1 MAFERLTIAV
11 GKAKQPA
18 GLSISARGNTVVA
31 VSAELIKQ
39 AGFKANACFAILL
52 GTEDDSGKLRI
63 VHDKDG
69 APCAREF
76 KRTGAFFFKLGM
88 VPAIGTLQRKQQRT
102 GARLVDGGI
111 EVDIPPA
118 DGPKL
123 LPAPAEA
130 PAAKRDAAPA
140 AGAAKGNAGGDLD
153 RASRGEAIGDVV
165 INAVEDQ
172 ESITFKGKSLAI
184 SDREAKLLKILA
196 KPRPNPVGTGFIT
209 DKLWNGRPPA
219 SAHVMLGQLVTDL
232 KKSLPSIGLTVSLVK
247 GVGYQLKDNV

>member
-1 MAFERLTIAV
+1 MAFERLNIAV
-11 GKAKQPA
+11 AKTKQPA

-39 AGFKANACFAILL
+39 AGFKANASFAILL
-52 GTEDDSGKLRI
+52 GTDDDAGKLRI
-63 VHDKDG
+63 EHDANG
-69 APCAREF
+69 VPCAREF

-111 EVDIPPA
+111 EIDIPKD
-118 DGPKL
+118 DGPRL
-123 LPAPAEA
+123 LPAPAK
-130 PAAKRDAAPA
+130 PAAAGEQKGASPG
-140 AGAAKGNAGGDLD
+140 AGAPRGATPKDKLAG
-153 RASRGEAIGDVV
+153 ETFGDVV
-165 INAVEDQ
+165 INTAEDQ
-172 ESITFKGKSLAI
+172 ESITFKGKGLAV
-184 SDREAKLLKILA
+184 SAREAKFLTILA

-209 DKLWNGRPPA
+209 DKLWDGRPPT

-232 KKSLPSIGLTVSLVK
+232 KRSLPSIGLTVSLVK

>member
-39 AGFKANACFAILL
+39 AGFKANASFAVLL
-52 GTEDDSGKLRI
+52 GTEDDAGKLRI
-63 VHDKDG
+63 VHDPDG
-69 APCAREF
+69 VPCAREF

-102 GARLVDGGI
+102 GARLVDGAI
-111 EVDIPPA
+111 EIDIPPD

-123 LPAPAEA
+123 LPAPSARSEA
-130 PAAKRDAAPA
+130 SSQAPRAPA
-140 AGAAKGNAGGDLD
+140 AGPPKSAATRTTAGQT
-153 RASRGEAIGDVV
+153 IGDVV
-165 INAVEDQ
+165 INAAEDQ
-172 ESITFKGKSLAI
+172 ESITFKGKSLAV
-184 SDREAKLLKILA
+184 SAREAKFLTILA

-209 DKLWNGRPPA
+209 DKLWDGRPPA

-232 KKSLPSIGLTVSLVK
+232 KKSLPSIGLTVALVK

>member
-1 MAFERLTIAV
+1 MAFERITIAV
-11 GKAKQPA
+11 GKTKQPA

-39 AGFKANACFAILL
+39 AGFKANASFAVLL
-52 GTEDDSGKLRI
+52 GNEEDAGKLRI
-63 VHDKDG
+63 VHDTNG
-69 APCAREF
+69 VPCAREF

-111 EVDIPPA
+111 EVDIPPN

-123 LPAPAEA
+123 LPAPT
-130 PAAKRDAAPA
+130 PAKQAAPKPS
-140 AGAAKGNAGGDLD
+140 AGDPA
-153 RASRGEAIGDVV
+153 RASRGEVIGDVI

-196 KPRPNPVGTGFIT
+196 KPRPTPVGTGFIT
-209 DKLWNGRPPA
+209 EKLWDGRPPA